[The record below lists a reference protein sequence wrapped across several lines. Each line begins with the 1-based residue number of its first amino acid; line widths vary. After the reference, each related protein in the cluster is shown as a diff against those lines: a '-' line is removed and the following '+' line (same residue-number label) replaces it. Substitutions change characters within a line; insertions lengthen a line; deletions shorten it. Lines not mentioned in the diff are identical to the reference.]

1 MTGDKEEVFLDLS
14 DVTARQRAYFRSG
27 ATLPLPARRR
37 ALESLLQGLTDQEGA
52 LLAALEADLGKPSF
66 EGYMTELGLVREE
79 LRFHLKHLGR
89 WARPRRVPTPLAH
102 FPARSTVR
110 PEPYGSV
117 LILSPWNYPVQLSLM
132 PLIGALAAGNCA
144 VLKPSAYA
152 PACSRALA
160 ELVARSLPTELAAVV
175 EGGRAENQ
183 ALLDLPFDY
192 IFFTGSPSVGRV
204 VMERAAARLT
214 PVTLELG
221 GKSPV
226 IVAGDADLSLTAR
239 RILFGKLL
247 NAGQTCVAP
256 DYVLADRRIK
266 DELIARIRRWM
277 AALYGTEPLDNRG
290 YVRMVNRRHF
300 DRVMGL
306 IDPDKVVC
314 GGTGDP
320 ETLKIQPTILD
331 GVSPDDPVME
341 EEIFGPLLPVL
352 TFDRLQ
358 EAADFINRR
367 PHPLALYLFSQDRA
381 ARRLFLE
388 RVPFGGG
395 CINDTVIHLASSRLP
410 FGGVGDSGMG
420 GYHGRASFDTFSHR
434 KSVVVKGTWLDPP
447 FRYPPYTSWKET
459 LIRLFL
465 R

>member
-89 WARPRRVPTPLAH
+89 WTRPRRVPTPLAH

-117 LILSPWNYPVQLSLM
+117 LILSPWNYPIQLSLM
-132 PLIGALAAGNCA
+132 PLIGALSAGNCA

-160 ELVARSLPTELAAVV
+160 ELVARSLPPELAAVV
-175 EGGRAENQ
+175 EGECAENQ

-192 IFFTGSPSVGRV
+192 IFFTGSPTVGRI

-226 IVAGDADLSLTAR
+226 IVTKDADLALAAR

-247 NAGQTCVAP
+247 NSGQTCVAP
-256 DYVLADRRIK
+256 DYVLVQRDVLP
-266 DELIARIRRWM
+266 ELIRLLQAELTAQLGTDPLACPDYPRIVNAAHLRR
-277 AALYGTEPLDNRG
+277 LE
-290 YVRMVNRRHF
+290 
-300 DRVMGL
+300 GL
-306 IDPDKVVC
+306 LEGCQVLC
-314 GGTGDP
+314 GGQTGGGRMAPPRVHTPPPPPPGVPGVIIRPIHPREAFD
-320 ETLKIQPTILD
+320 TLEEA
-331 GVSPDDPVME
+331 VSFVQ
-341 EEIFGPLLPVL
+341 
-352 TFDRLQ
+352 DRP
-358 EAADFINRR
+358 R
-367 PHPLALYLFSQDRA
+367 PLALYLFTKSREVERAILDRI
-381 ARRLFLE
+381 
-388 RVPFGGG
+388 PFGGG
-395 CINDTVIHLASSRLP
+395 CVNDTVVHLSTPYLP
-410 FGGVGDSGMG
+410 FGGVGASGMG
-420 GYHGRASFDTFSHR
+420 SYHGRASFETFSHP
-434 KSVVVKGTWLDPP
+434 KSILKKGAGPDLPV
-447 FRYPPYTSWKET
+447 RYRPYAPWKEK
-459 LIRLFL
+459 LLRKFL
-465 R
+465 P

>member
-89 WARPRRVPTPLAH
+89 WTRPRRVPTPLAH

-117 LILSPWNYPVQLSLM
+117 LILSPWNYPIQLSLM
-132 PLIGALAAGNCA
+132 PLIGALSAGNCA

-160 ELVARSLPTELAAVV
+160 ELVARSLPPELAAVV
-175 EGGRAENQ
+175 EGECAENQ

-192 IFFTGSPSVGRV
+192 IFFTGSPTVGRI

-226 IVAGDADLSLTAR
+226 IVTKDADLALAAR

-247 NAGQTCVAP
+247 NSGQTCVAP
-256 DYVLADRRIK
+256 DYVLVQRDVLP
-266 DELIARIRRWM
+266 ELIRLLQAELTAQLGTDPLACPDYPRIVNAAHLRR
-277 AALYGTEPLDNRG
+277 LE
-290 YVRMVNRRHF
+290 
-300 DRVMGL
+300 GL
-306 IDPDKVVC
+306 LEGCQVLC
-314 GGTGDP
+314 GGQTGGGRMAP
-320 ETLKIQPTILD
+320 TLVLPP
-331 GVSPDDPVME
+331 SPDAPVMQ
-341 EEIFGPLLPVL
+341 EEIFGPILPLLP
-352 TFDRLQ
+352 
-358 EAADFINRR
+358 
-367 PHPLALYLFSQDRA
+367 
-381 ARRLFLE
+381 
-388 RVPFGGG
+388 
-395 CINDTVIHLASSRLP
+395 
-410 FGGVGDSGMG
+410 
-420 GYHGRASFDTFSHR
+420 FDTLEEAVSF
-434 KSVVVKGTWLDPP
+434 V
-447 FRYPPYTSWKET
+447 
-459 LIRLFL
+459 
-465 R
+465 